1 MLERVNRLVVQ
12 LSEFSNE
19 SVWALWCLHGRRQP
33 EGWTV
38 DYSQSGITSAPKRNA
53 PCLSGPVAITRG
65 CERTLDV
72 SERV

>member
-1 MLERVNRLVVQ
+1 MSEGVNRLVV
-12 LSEFSNE
+12 LDWTFSNE
-19 SVWALWCLHGRRQP
+19 SVWALWCLHGRRHP

-38 DYSQSGITSAPKRNA
+38 GYSPSEVTSAPKRHA

-72 SERV
+72 